1 MDGGPFG
8 QVKASPIKITN
19 IILPGGFN
27 HYLGSDFTLT
37 PEVEGILTE
46 CQSEY
51 STNKQITKPTSFET
65 KLCLISITT

>member
-8 QVKASPIKITN
+8 QVKSSPIKITN
-19 IILPGGFN
+19 IILPGGFS

-46 CQSEY
+46 IQSEY
-51 STNKQITKPTSFET
+51 STNKNIKLNSFET